1 MPNWLASLADAF
13 TAFGR
18 EVALVE
24 LVGPRACESWK
35 AAFSVLLGLAL
46 SCLLFDVD
54 DAYWAAFSA
63 FMVLRASVAETFTR
77 GLFRV
82 YFPRDIG
89 HAIFD
94 FLGYV

>member
-24 LVGPRACESWK
+24 LVGPRARESWK

-54 DAYWAAFSA
+54 DAY
-63 FMVLRASVAETFTR
+63 
-77 GLFRV
+77 
-82 YFPRDIG
+82 
-89 HAIFD
+89 
-94 FLGYV
+94 